1 MFMSR
6 GIERV
11 SDSEVIVV
19 AEVADRSPV
28 SSETGGEG
36 GNRLAGCW
44 TIATMLAGE
53 FRSNCCTVLL
63 GPRVNKV
70 APGP

>member
-19 AEVADRSPV
+19 AKVADRSPV

-63 GPRVNKV
+63 G
-70 APGP
+70 